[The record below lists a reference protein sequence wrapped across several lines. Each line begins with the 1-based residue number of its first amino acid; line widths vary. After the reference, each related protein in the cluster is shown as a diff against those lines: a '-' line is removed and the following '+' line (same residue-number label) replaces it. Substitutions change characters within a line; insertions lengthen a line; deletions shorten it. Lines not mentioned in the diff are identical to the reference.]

1 MPPLT
6 GTEELLAQS
15 MFSMVKAQLPEL
27 VNSSPQATAQM
38 QKLCTGLAN
47 AIIPHLVENTAVAA
61 GIITVGSPSTQVS
74 TTLGQ
79 LV

>member
-1 MPPLT
+1 MPLT

-47 AIIPHLVENTAVAA
+47 AIIPHLVSNAAVAPGIHTA
-61 GIITVGSPSTQVS
+61 GSAAAQISISPGN
-74 TTLGQ
+74 L
-79 LV
+79 L

>member
-1 MPPLT
+1 MPLT

-47 AIIPHLVENTAVAA
+47 AIIPHLVENAAVAPGIGTA
-61 GIITVGSPSTQVS
+61 GGPASQVS
-74 TTLGQ
+74 ITMGNL
-79 LV
+79 L